1 MPRLLISLVLAL
13 SVPIGVVSAPVSS
26 LASETVD
33 EEATRRAEV
42 ERLTTTMRRLAAKN
56 AWAGVERTWAEIR
69 ALEPEP
75 GAPLLL
81 LAAQAASQRGDLVSV
96 VKRLAEA
103 QAIADTEDVGARL
116 LDLTTAFGPVQLTG
130 LAGSTLE
137 AGQGAFRPDAI
148 AAFELARKGMAEE
161 GHYQGF
167 LPVGS
172 YTLDGEPFE
181 VVAGTYVVIGSDG
194 SLPRDFPKKTL
205 VAGGRLIRNGVGE
218 RLRFGLPVYVAALY
232 LKARTEEAM
241 PAIRQDLPKQLVLRF
256 HFGRIS
262 RRTAVDHFRKGIE
275 GTLAVRGVADDD
287 VETFLAAF
295 DRDLVSGDTVEFTYI
310 PGVGTAI
317 TLSGKRQA
325 LIEGKPFM
333 WALWELFLGDSPPT
347 EELKAGLLGG
357 E

>member
-1 MPRLLISLVLAL
+1 MSRLLIALVLAL
-13 SVPIGVVSAPVSS
+13 SVPIGIVSAPAPAG
-26 LASETVD
+26 ASEPVD
-33 EEATRRAEV
+33 EDAARRAEV
-42 ERLTTTMRRLAAKN
+42 ERLTTTLKRLAAKN

-75 GAPLLL
+75 GVELLL
-81 LAAQAASQRGDLVSV
+81 LAAQAASQRGDLVAV
-96 VKRLAEA
+96 VQRLAEA
-103 QAIADTEDVGARL
+103 QAVSDSEDVRARL
-116 LDLTTAFGPVQLTG
+116 LDLTTAFGPVQLE
-130 LAGSTLE
+130 AAPGSVLE

-148 AAFELARKGMAEE
+148 AAVELAKTTLASDGTF
-161 GHYQGF
+161 QGF
-167 LPVGS
+167 LPVGA
-172 YTLDGEPFE
+172 YTLDGRTFD
-181 VVAGTYVVIGSDG
+181 VVAGTYVVIGAEEG
-194 SLPRDFPKKTL
+194 LPRNFPKKVV
-205 VAGGRLIRNGVGE
+205 VAGGRLVRNGVGE

-232 LKARTEEAM
+232 LKARSEQAV

-262 RRTAVDHFRKGIE
+262 RRTVVDHFRKGIRA
-275 GTLAVRGVADDD
+275 TLAVRGVEDAD
-287 VETFLAAF
+287 VETFLGAF

-333 WALWELFLGDSPPT
+333 WALWELFLGDAPPT

-357 E
+357 